1 MIICM
6 LDAGQFIE
14 KPEFL
19 EPLKQYGEIR
29 IFSGMPKS
37 VDEVVARAGDAEVVA
52 FAVTQLTHEMIDRLP
67 KLKILQFIGTGMW
80 NFVDVDYAVSKGIEV
95 LNIDAYGSNAV
106 AEFAVSLAM
115 SMNRNIVPAVNIL
128 KAVIGEVTL
137 DSYEKKVAADIN
149 GDGWVRADDAVEL
162 LKYVIGID

>member
-37 VDEVVARAGDAEVVA
+37 VDCLLYTSD
-52 FAVTQLTHEMIDRLP
+52 
-67 KLKILQFIGTGMW
+67 
-80 NFVDVDYAVSKGIEV
+80 
-95 LNIDAYGSNAV
+95 
-106 AEFAVSLAM
+106 
-115 SMNRNIVPAVNIL
+115 
-128 KAVIGEVTL
+128 
-137 DSYEKKVAADIN
+137 AAD
-149 GDGWVRADDAVEL
+149 E
-162 LKYVIGID
+162 

>member
-80 NFVDVDYAVSKGIEV
+80 NFVDVDYAVSKGGNFPSVRYHHHAHEG
-95 LNIDAYGSNAV
+95 D
-106 AEFAVSLAM
+106 E
-115 SMNRNIVPAVNIL
+115 
-128 KAVIGEVTL
+128 GE
-137 DSYEKKVAADIN
+137 
-149 GDGWVRADDAVEL
+149 
-162 LKYVIGID
+162 

>member
-52 FAVTQLTHEMIDRLP
+52 FAVTQLTHEIA
-67 KLKILQFIGTGMW
+67 QTE
-80 NFVDVDYAVSKGIEV
+80 NSAVYRHRYV
-95 LNIDAYGSNAV
+95 
-106 AEFAVSLAM
+106 EFRRCGLCRIQG
-115 SMNRNIVPAVNIL
+115 NRGPQ
-128 KAVIGEVTL
+128 
-137 DSYEKKVAADIN
+137 Y
-149 GDGWVRADDAVEL
+149 
-162 LKYVIGID
+162 

>member
-37 VDEVVARAGDAEVVA
+37 ARV
-52 FAVTQLTHEMIDRLP
+52 MRRLLP
-67 KLKILQFIGTGMW
+67 LPLR
-80 NFVDVDYAVSKGIEV
+80 S
-95 LNIDAYGSNAV
+95 
-106 AEFAVSLAM
+106 SLM
-115 SMNRNIVPAVNIL
+115 R
-128 KAVIGEVTL
+128 
-137 DSYEKKVAADIN
+137 
-149 GDGWVRADDAVEL
+149 
-162 LKYVIGID
+162 

>member
-37 VDEVVARAGDAEVVA
+37 VDEVVARA
-52 FAVTQLTHEMIDRLP
+52 MRRLLP
-67 KLKILQFIGTGMW
+67 LPLR
-80 NFVDVDYAVSKGIEV
+80 S
-95 LNIDAYGSNAV
+95 
-106 AEFAVSLAM
+106 SLM
-115 SMNRNIVPAVNIL
+115 R
-128 KAVIGEVTL
+128 
-137 DSYEKKVAADIN
+137 
-149 GDGWVRADDAVEL
+149 
-162 LKYVIGID
+162 